1 MNFIE
6 KATEQW
12 HTLSKKTQPARQAVA
27 RGFGRF
33 CKAMS
38 RFGRF
43 IYAMRK
49 VFAAVPVG
57 VAAVLLA
64 IYNQA
69 HLPKVVGL
77 GLQNDGTFN
86 LLLVREL
93 AVLGPVA
100 VTAVCLLM
108 MFASKKILTPWM
120 VSLFSLAL
128 PLVILLTNSFPN

>member
-6 KATEQW
+6 KATEKW
-12 HTLSKKTQPARQAVA
+12 NTLCEKTKPARQATA
-27 RGFGRF
+27 RAMGRF
-33 CKAMS
+33 GKAMK
-38 RFGRF
+38 RFGHF

-49 VFAAVPVG
+49 VFAAIPVG

-69 HLPKVVGL
+69 HLPPVVGL
-77 GLQNDGTFN
+77 GLQNDGTFS
-86 LLLVREL
+86 LLLAREL

-108 MFASKKILTPWM
+108 MFASKKILTPWL
-120 VSLFSLAL
+120 VSLFSLAV
-128 PLVILLTNSFPN
+128 PLVVLLTNSFPN

>member
-6 KATEQW
+6 KGTEKW
-12 HTLSKKTQPARQAVA
+12 RELCKKTQPTRQAIA
-27 RGFGRF
+27 RAMGRF
-33 CKAMS
+33 GKVMT
-38 RFGRF
+38 RFGHF
-43 IYAMRK
+43 LYAMRK

-69 HLPKVVGL
+69 HLPRVVGL
-77 GLQNDGTFN
+77 GLQNDGTYN

-108 MFASKKILTPWM
+108 MFASKKILTPWL
-120 VSLFSLAL
+120 VSLFSLAV
-128 PLVILLTNSFPN
+128 PLVILLTNIFPN